1 MLKEPGEKKKKLFI
15 KACKHHPFHF
25 FPQVTA
31 KKDLENRKQ
40 KDNCVMTPIYLP
52 ISISEC
58 TLRNVIITYIHV
70 VGCPSVHITN
80 VRYDASINQPNYYS
94 I

>member
-1 MLKEPGEKKKKLFI
+1 MS
-15 KACKHHPFHF
+15 
-25 FPQVTA
+25 
-31 KKDLENRKQ
+31 
-40 KDNCVMTPIYLP
+40 PIYLL